1 MTAGRANRDVSPAH
15 INYDLN
21 DPATADTIVAA
32 KPDGI
37 FHLAWSTTPSLSEAD
52 PAEDL
57 RTNVA
62 GSIALLQ
69 RLTGTFA
76 GPVVFVSSGGTVYG
90 SASLVP
96 TPEHYPLLPLGS
108 YGLGKATVEA
118 YAALLASRGRDVR
131 TVRMSNPFGTEQSIR
146 TQQGVIPIFVRKICR
161 GEPLTIWGDG
171 HIVRDYIHVSDGVEA
186 LITTM
191 QLSAFPAGETSVLN
205 VGSGVGT
212 SLLELIEMIGRLSS
226 ISPRVEFQAARK
238 FDVPANVLDISKINR
253 LTGWT
258 PKYDLESGLRLLLA
272 GQD

>member
-1 MTAGRANRDVSPAH
+1 MARYLISGASGFLGKALTRALLARGHDVVTAGRANRDVSPAH

-21 DPATADTIVAA
+21 GPATADTIVAA

-96 TPEHYPLLPLGS
+96 TPEH
-108 YGLGKATVEA
+108 
-118 YAALLASRGRDVR
+118 
-131 TVRMSNPFGTEQSIR
+131 
-146 TQQGVIPIFVRKICR
+146 
-161 GEPLTIWGDG
+161 
-171 HIVRDYIHVSDGVEA
+171 
-186 LITTM
+186 
-191 QLSAFPAGETSVLN
+191 
-205 VGSGVGT
+205 
-212 SLLELIEMIGRLSS
+212 
-226 ISPRVEFQAARK
+226 
-238 FDVPANVLDISKINR
+238 
-253 LTGWT
+253 
-258 PKYDLESGLRLLLA
+258 
-272 GQD
+272 